1 MIQLKRTDA
10 TFEREPLGRPFGFKG
25 GYLSEIWQSVVRLED
40 DQGTV
45 GWGTGCQSVLWSEP
59 RLFQRESEAGGNSE
73 MFALTDQALTLAREL
88 TWESP
93 IDLLAQLLPDMMRR
107 AQSLT
112 AMDDLRQTFLL
123 NALVP
128 IDLAAWMLYARRH
141 GVDSF
146 DAMVPE
152 VYKPALSARH
162 SKLASI
168 PVSSWNMPVSELES
182 MTRNEGVF
190 MVKFKLGAPGDQKQM
205 LERDKQRLGEV
216 HRAVGD
222 LPAEE
227 ATTGEFQ
234 YYLDLNGRYESKERV
249 QRLLDHADSIGALEQ
264 ILLLEEPFPESL
276 LEDVSDLGVRV
287 AADESAHSVRDVA
300 ERISLGYGA
309 IALKPIAKTLSMTLE
324 MALEAHKAGVACF
337 CADLT
342 VNPLLTDW
350 NKCVAA
356 RLPAIPGLET
366 GLIEV
371 NGHQNYRDWARMQSY
386 HPVPDAPWQQVRE
399 GCYHLGEAFYE
410 KSGGVLEDS
419 EHYLGLFPG
428 LQEDGPE

>member
-1 MIQLKRTDA
+1 MIHLKRTDA

-40 DQGTV
+40 TEGQI

-59 RLFQRESEAGGNSE
+59 RLFMRESEAGGNSQ

-88 TWESP
+88 SWETP
-93 IDLLAQLLPDMMRR
+93 PDLLEQLLPDMLRR
-107 AQSLT
+107 ARSLT
-112 AMDDLRQTFLL
+112 AIDDLRETFLL

-128 IDLAAWMLYARRH
+128 VDLAAWMLYARRN
-141 GVDSF
+141 GIGSF
-146 DAMVPE
+146 DELIPD
-152 VYKPALSARH
+152 VYRPSLSARH

-168 PVSSWNMPVSELES
+168 PVSSWNMPVPELEQ
-182 MTRNEGVF
+182 MTRDQGVF
-190 MVKFKLGAPGDQKQM
+190 MVKFKLGAPGDQDQM
-205 LERDKQRLGEV
+205 LERDMQRLEEV
-216 HRAVGD
+216 HRAVGH

-227 ATTGEFQ
+227 VESGRFQ

-249 QRLLDHADSIGALEQ
+249 ERLLDHAGRIGARDQ
-264 ILLLEEPFPESL
+264 ILLLEEPFPEKL
-276 LEDVSDLGVRV
+276 LEDVSDLGVCV

-300 ERISLGYGA
+300 ERIDLGYGA

-324 MALEAHKAGVACF
+324 MAREAHVRGVACF

-350 NKCVAA
+350 NKCIAA
-356 RLPAIPGLET
+356 RLPAIPGLKT

-371 NGHQNYRDWARMQSY
+371 NGHQNYQDWGRMQSY
-386 HPVPDAPWQQVRE
+386 HPVPNAPWQEVRG
-399 GCYHLGEAFYE
+399 GCFHLGEDFYE
-410 KSGGVLEDS
+410 QSGGVLRDS
-419 EHYLGLFPG
+419 DHYLSL
-428 LQEDGPE
+428 LPESLES

>member
-40 DQGTV
+40 SEGHT

-88 TWESP
+88 SWETP
-93 IDLLAQLLPDMMRR
+93 LDLLEQLLPDMLRR
-107 AQSLT
+107 ACALT
-112 AMDDLRQTFLL
+112 AIDDLRETFLL

-128 IDLAAWMLYARRH
+128 VDLAAWMLYARRNE
-141 GVDSF
+141 VDSF
-146 DAMVPE
+146 DTMIPKA
-152 VYKPALSARH
+152 YQPALSARH
-162 SKLASI
+162 TKLASI
-168 PVSSWNMPVSELES
+168 PISSWNMPVSELEQ
-182 MTRNEGVF
+182 MTRDQGVF
-190 MVKFKLGAPGDQKQM
+190 MVKFKLGAPGDQEQM
-205 LERDKQRLGEV
+205 LKRDMERLEEV
-216 HRAVGD
+216 HSAVGH
-222 LPAEE
+222 LPADE
-227 ATTGEFQ
+227 AESGQFQ
-234 YYLDLNGRYESKERV
+234 YYLDLNGRYESKTQV
-249 QRLLDHADSIGALEQ
+249 QRLLDHAERIGALDQ
-264 ILLLEEPFPESL
+264 ILLLEEPFPEQL

-300 ERISLGYGA
+300 ERIDLGYGA

-324 MALEAHKAGVACF
+324 MAREAHERGVPCF

-356 RLPAIPGLET
+356 RLPAIPGLKT

-371 NGHQNYRDWARMQSY
+371 NGHQNYRDWDRMQSY
-386 HPVPDAPWQQVRE
+386 HPIPNAPWQEVHE
-399 GCYHLGEAFYE
+399 GCFHLGEDFYRQ
-410 KSGGVLEDS
+410 SGGVLQDS
-419 EHYLGLFPG
+419 DHYLSLFPESLEG
-428 LQEDGPE
+428 